1 MDALCAADIMHA
13 ASAPTTLNF
22 IFMGLILFCQIKLLH
37 FNIILP
43 HSVNCKLI
51 RKAKAHTRI
60 VQKLRSIR

>member
-1 MDALCAADIMHA
+1 MDAPCAADIMHA

-43 HSVNCKLI
+43 HSVN
-51 RKAKAHTRI
+51 
-60 VQKLRSIR
+60 